1 MSSDR
6 SWSTSGIDEDALAA
20 LAEGLPASEVWTLL
34 LEIVDRRAGRRAPRD
49 LRAQWAHDRFT
60 QPAAIDPRRMLA
72 IDAVLFEAA
81 TSFEALELSPLA
93 PLGVCSRMAPTSQRR
108 VVSAL
113 RGTEVVADP
122 TNVLALECARRLKDA
137 PAQVVRLAASHRA
150 VRAQPAPKGPGYAQ
164 HFRLFCL
171 ATAGRERVDHG
182 FVVEHLVQHIQTHL
196 AALDLLEPKGYAFTD
211 RKIRVLA
218 TSERA
223 GAADRIAAQCTGV
236 TVVRDALEHPYY
248 DGLRFTI
255 AARPPDGGEP
265 YPLIDGG
272 AFNWLGTLTSNHR
285 LAYVASGMGSQMV
298 AIRYRTSQE

>member
-1 MSSDR
+1 MGRLHQRPLRSGHQSARGRAAGVRPARGIARAARWRDAEVDQRGHFGRTGRGRHRSGPVLHPVGARLRASLAGCSEGLPAGVIGRGASEPAEAAPDARDAGNRRAGPSGSAHRADRHLRDSARPHRHHLSDEPAMGSDR

-34 LEIVDRRAGRRAPRD
+34 LEIVDRRAARRAPRD

-137 PAQVVRLAASHRA
+137 PA
-150 VRAQPAPKGPGYAQ
+150 
-164 HFRLFCL
+164 
-171 ATAGRERVDHG
+171 
-182 FVVEHLVQHIQTHL
+182 
-196 AALDLLEPKGYAFTD
+196 
-211 RKIRVLA
+211 
-218 TSERA
+218 
-223 GAADRIAAQCTGV
+223 
-236 TVVRDALEHPYY
+236 
-248 DGLRFTI
+248 
-255 AARPPDGGEP
+255 
-265 YPLIDGG
+265 
-272 AFNWLGTLTSNHR
+272 
-285 LAYVASGMGSQMV
+285 
-298 AIRYRTSQE
+298 

>member
-1 MSSDR
+1 MSADR
-6 SWSTSGIDEDALAA
+6 SWSTSGIDEEALAT
-20 LAEGLPASEVWTLL
+20 LAERLPASEVWTLL
-34 LEIVDRRAGRRAPRD
+34 LEVVDRRAARRAPKD

-81 TSFEALELSPLA
+81 TQFEAIELSPLA

-122 TNVLALECARRLKDA
+122 TNVLALECARRLKDE
-137 PAQVVRLAASHRA
+137 PGHVVRLAASHRA

-171 ATAGRERVDHG
+171 VTAGRERVDHG
-182 FVVEHLVQHIQTHL
+182 FVVEHLVEHIQTHVS
-196 AALDLLEPKGYAFTD
+196 ALDRLEQNGYSFTD
-211 RKIRVLA
+211 RTLRLLA
-218 TSERA
+218 SSERA
-223 GAADRIAAQCTGV
+223 GAADRVAAAFAGV
-236 TVVRDALEHPYY
+236 SIVRDTLEHPYY

-255 AARPPDGGEP
+255 TTRPPDGGEP
-265 YPLIDGG
+265 QQLIDGG

-285 LAYVASGMGSQMV
+285 LAFVASGMGSQMV
-298 AIRYRTSQE
+298 AVRYFRS